1 MTVDQHQLPECHTT
15 DVQSQRRPS
24 VRLIKHPISAATP
37 TQSSNVIFQAREMF
51 RSVLFTILWG
61 SAVAVID
68 SGLDRH
74 WVLWKKIHS
83 KVYSHEVQEPGST
96 YFRMFLTLT
105 QPFHLGTCQVSSEF
119 CVMWSTVTLYF
130 RWRSWLAG

>member
-1 MTVDQHQLPECHTT
+1 
-15 DVQSQRRPS
+15 
-24 VRLIKHPISAATP
+24 
-37 TQSSNVIFQAREMF
+37 MF

-83 KVYSHEVQEPGST
+83 KVYSHEVEKPGYT
-96 YFRMFLTLT
+96 VLFLLF
-105 QPFHLGTCQVSSEF
+105 PSLYLSGVLRILK
-119 CVMWSTVTLYF
+119 WSTVTLYF
-130 RWRSWLAG
+130 RSRSWLAGGYGRKTWR